1 MEPKYIVVF
10 LWFAWLVSWFAAANW
25 AKETVK
31 APARRQE
38 IPYRLL
44 QGFGFAMVFMSL
56 GQSASYEPRPG
67 IAAKVLAFLF
77 SQVWAPAAWTTWLAV
92 LLTAAGL
99 GFAWWARMHLGE
111 LWSSSVT
118 RKQDHRVIDTGPYGV
133 VRHPIY
139 AGLLMATLGV
149 VLVSGRLLAVIGMVA
164 VVAAIWIKARLE
176 ERFLCEELG
185 SDAYGAYAKRVPM
198 LVPGLPV

>member
-1 MEPKYIVVF
+1 MEPKYVVVF
-10 LWFAWLVSWFAAANW
+10 LWFVWIVSWLVAANW

-31 APARRQE
+31 APARRSE
-38 IPYRLL
+38 LLYRVL
-44 QGFGFAMVFMSL
+44 QGLGFAMVFMSL
-56 GQSASYEPRPG
+56 GQSKIYEPEPG
-67 IAAKVLAFLF
+67 FDATILAFLY
-77 SQVWAPAAWTTWLAV
+77 SSVWEPAVWLGWIAV

-118 RKQDHRVIDTGPYGV
+118 RKQDHKVIDTGPYGI

-139 AGLLMATLGV
+139 TGLLLATFAVALT
-149 VLVSGRLLAVIGMVA
+149 SGRLIAVIGLI
-164 VVAAIWIKARLE
+164 VVMAAIWVKARLE
-176 ERFLCEELG
+176 ERFLREELG
-185 SDAYGAYAKRVPM
+185 GEAYAAYAKRVPM